1 MAIIG
6 FWRDLSIMRRL
17 RLTGLAIGLSVV
29 SVLGFVLV
37 VCTVVAGLL
46 SFTVIGAFL
55 FLGLAAAQ
63 RPFTDLH
70 LRSAE
75 RVLGRSIPRT
85 PRTPTSGGPLRRL
98 GQAVSDTGTW
108 RDIAFLIFNTVSGL
122 TILLVPPLLFLH
134 GLTALLLPLLWNTL
148 GVGQHG
154 FPYMTW
160 FWINSDNVLQASLVL
175 AAVSF
180 LLWWIL
186 TPALLRL
193 NAAITWALLGSS
205 SASASGY
212 ASQPQVGVR

>member
-1 MAIIG
+1 
-6 FWRDLSIMRRL
+6 MRRL

-37 VCTVVAGLL
+37 TCTVVAGLL

-75 RVLGRSIPRT
+75 KVLGRSIPRT

-98 GQAVSDTGTW
+98 GQALSDTGTW
-108 RDIAFLIFNTVSGL
+108 RDIAFLVFNTVSGL

-134 GLTALLLPLLWNTL
+134 GLGALLLPVFWNTL
-148 GVGQHG
+148 GVSQHG
-154 FPYMTW
+154 FPYMTR
-160 FWINSDNVLQASLVL
+160 FWVNSGNELQVGLGL

-180 LLWWIL
+180 LLWFVL

-193 NAAITWALLGSS
+193 NAVITAALLGSS
-205 SASASGY
+205 AAAPGFVSR
-212 ASQPQVGVR
+212 PQVAR